1 MFKIWPL
8 IYLLLFLM
16 LCNHLWNVMY
26 EDYIYFV
33 SDIAA
38 LCSLCPINLSS
49 QLFIAFLAVMY
60 VFNFSPLLYW
70 IIQIICYLC
79 SYDMW
84 LKLIY
89 ICYLAACFCLHPREK
104 FFIYFYYVHC
114 WCLLCLFQKTMW
126 IWWTIITCFY
136 HRIKHV

>member
-60 VFNFSPLLYW
+60 VFNFPL
-70 IIQIICYLC
+70 
-79 SYDMW
+79 
-84 LKLIY
+84 
-89 ICYLAACFCLHPREK
+89 
-104 FFIYFYYVHC
+104 FFIESFKLSVICALVIYMTKAYLHLLSS
-114 WCLLCLFQKTMW
+114 CLLLLASSREVFHLFLLCALLMS
-126 IWWTIITCFY
+126 IVFISENYVDLMNYYYLFLS
-136 HRIKHV
+136 